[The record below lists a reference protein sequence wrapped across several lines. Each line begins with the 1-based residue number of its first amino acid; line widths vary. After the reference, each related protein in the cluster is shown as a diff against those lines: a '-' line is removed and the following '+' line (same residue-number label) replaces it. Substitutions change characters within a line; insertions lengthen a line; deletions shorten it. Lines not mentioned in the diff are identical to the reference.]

1 MVVLLIFHYYILY
14 RLWNISH
21 TEVTGFTP
29 SSAIQIPLFYKNE
42 ILNPIPVFGRLSLK
56 KPKPTKLT
64 PNQSS
69 QIVERHHS
77 GQSLR
82 ELAADF
88 GVSHET
94 IRTFI
99 KQHQADK
106 SQYVSSEKSRK
117 EMIDVW
123 FKLKIEI
130 HPTIKGW
137 IFYYQD
143 ESCI

>member
-1 MVVLLIFHYYILY
+1 MKFVT
-14 RLWNISH
+14 
-21 TEVTGFTP
+21 TEVTGYAP

-82 ELAADF
+82 ELTAEF
-88 GVSHET
+88 GVSQET
-94 IRTFI
+94 IRTTII
-99 KQHQADK
+99 KHHQAGK
-106 SQYVSSEKSRK
+106 SQEESSKTNQEGEAYMLDS
-117 EMIDVW
+117 
-123 FKLKIEI
+123 
-130 HPTIKGW
+130 T
-137 IFYYQD
+137 
-143 ESCI
+143 

>member
-1 MVVLLIFHYYILY
+1 M
-14 RLWNISH
+14 
-21 TEVTGFTP
+21 TGFAP

-42 ILNPIPVFGRLSLK
+42 ILNPIPVSGRLSLK

-82 ELAADF
+82 ELAAEF

-94 IRTFI
+94 IRTTI
-99 KQHQADK
+99 KQHQAGN
-106 SQYVSSEKSRK
+106 SQEVQSE
-117 EMIDVW
+117 I
-123 FKLKIEI
+123 
-130 HPTIKGW
+130 TQKG
-137 IFYYQD
+137 
-143 ESCI
+143 ER